1 MILSI
6 MCVYLHCQQYYSYIV
21 VVSLLLLEERKE
33 ISDLPQTLVIFKED
47 MHYFHNQQKSINILS

>member
-1 MILSI
+1 
-6 MCVYLHCQQYYSYIV
+6 V